1 MAVYRVSCDC
11 GGFAVATLSEY
22 EARKFATFHSQWNA
36 DIKRGQAPAH
46 TVRITALSN
55 DARPAQAIL
64 EAYATWAT
72 AVPA

>member
-1 MAVYRVSCDC
+1 MAVYRVSCPC

-22 EARKFATFHSQWNA
+22 EARKFATFHDQWNA
-36 DIKRGQAPAH
+36 DIKRGQEKAH
-46 TVRITALSN
+46 QARITALTN
-55 DARPAQAIL
+55 ETRPAQAIL